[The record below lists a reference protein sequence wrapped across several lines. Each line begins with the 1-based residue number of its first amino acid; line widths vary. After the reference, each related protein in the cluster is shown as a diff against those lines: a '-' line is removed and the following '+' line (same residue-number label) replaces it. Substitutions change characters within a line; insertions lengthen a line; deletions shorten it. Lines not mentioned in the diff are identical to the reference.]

1 MCAASTRSGV
11 GCKPRHCGCSESAF
25 LVLSMASQVSS
36 QHSASPWLSH
46 LVQDLELWLSREVV
60 PDGHLLITR
69 AGKTVQELQIK
80 TSLSAPEM
88 KSAVQRV
95 LRRLV

>member
-1 MCAASTRSGV
+1 MQTWPIRKLFPGAQHGQSVKR
-11 GCKPRHCGCSESAF
+11 
-25 LVLSMASQVSS
+25 
-36 QHSASPWLSH
+36 QHSASPWLSL

-60 PDGHLLITR
+60 PDGHLLVTR

-80 TSLSAPEM
+80 TSLSASEM

>member
-1 MCAASTRSGV
+1 MAVQEAGVPGAQHGRSV
-11 GCKPRHCGCSESAF
+11 KWPALSLS
-25 LVLSMASQVSS
+25 LVVLS
-36 QHSASPWLSH
+36 
-46 LVQDLELWLSREVV
+46 VQDLELWLSREVI